1 MGRWDLRAQGV
12 TLLSVD
18 LTDQRCCAEVFGQM
32 PDVTHVV
39 YAAVNETPGLI
50 QGWRDRAQM
59 ATNLAMLENL
69 CEPLTA
75 AKEKVREIFK
85 ELLEEGGKITN

>member
-75 AKEKVREIFK
+75 AKEKVCELFK
-85 ELLEEGGKITN
+85 ELFEEGGKITN